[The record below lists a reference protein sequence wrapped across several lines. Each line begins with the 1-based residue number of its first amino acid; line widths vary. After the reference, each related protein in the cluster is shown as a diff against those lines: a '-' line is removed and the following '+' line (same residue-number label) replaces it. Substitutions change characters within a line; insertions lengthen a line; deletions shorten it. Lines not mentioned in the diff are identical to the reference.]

1 MNALI
6 EVQNCWREIGV
17 WGARSCPQ
25 LKTHTH
31 CHNCPVY
38 ASAGRNLLERQ
49 PPKEYIEEW
58 TEFLK
63 RKDEQSDSKSI
74 DALSIGIFR
83 LGNEWLSLPSH
94 LFAEVTD
101 LLPIHTIPHRTNPIL
116 LGMVNIRGEIQ
127 LCVSLHNLLG
137 INKNSQEITTKNSLI
152 HQRMIVVAKDR
163 DRWVFITDEMDGIY
177 RLQSQLFNAPA
188 TVAKRSESYNHKVF
202 IWNDRQVG
210 LLDPDLLFYSLS
222 RRVL

>member
-1 MNALI
+1 MSALI

-17 WGARSCPQ
+17 WGDRSCSQ
-25 LKTHTH
+25 LKKHTH

-49 PPKEYIEEW
+49 PPKDYIQEW
-58 TEFLK
+58 TTFLQQ
-63 RKDEQSDSKSI
+63 KDDQEDTKSLHS
-74 DALSIGIFR
+74 LSLGIFR
-83 LGNEWLSLPSH
+83 LGNEWLSLPSSF
-94 LFAEVTD
+94 LKEVTD
-101 LLPIHTIPHRTNPIL
+101 ILPIHTIPHRTNPIL

-137 INKNSQEITTKNSLI
+137 ISQNDRQITTKNSLI
-152 HQRMIVVAKDR
+152 HKRMIVIEKDR
-163 DRWVFITDEMDGIY
+163 DRWVFIADEMDGIY
-177 RLQSQLFNAPA
+177 RLQSHLFNAPA
-188 TVAKRSESYNHKVF
+188 TVAKRSESFNHKVF

-210 LLDPDLLFYSLS
+210 LLDPELLFYSLS